1 MYCYTRNRFL
11 DRAAMDGMYQM
22 AVFFIIIERL
32 TTEML
37 LQKET
42 GCNLER
48 EMRRDRLRNF

>member
-1 MYCYTRNRFL
+1 
-11 DRAAMDGMYQM
+11 MDGTYHT

-37 LQKET
+37 PREET